1 MLSPEDQNRW
11 ESLASLAKDI
21 DGPIAEGPVRLVVHG
36 TIHSLGE
43 LVAEIL
49 ERDSLTKDERE
60 RALGFC
66 GMLSYR
72 ENPNADVVDLQ
83 ARGESL
89 TKFHTRIELV
99 FPGDGYQE

>member
-11 ESLASLAKDI
+11 QDLTSMAKGVDR
-21 DGPIAEGPVRLVVHG
+21 PVVEEPVRLVVHG

-49 ERDSLTKDERE
+49 EQEKLTYDERK

-83 ARGESL
+83 VRGESL

-99 FPGDGYQE
+99 FPGDGDQE